1 MRALQGEDDGDKVGW
16 SGLELL
22 LFYYWFGLIY

>member
-1 MRALQGEDDGDKVGW
+1 MRALQGEDDDKVGW